1 MDGGLGFKQAESAG
15 EKDMLK
21 RKIEEYIAR
30 VELLR
35 ATDQLHKH
43 TCNLEPKPE
52 LEPEPEPNIYIY
64 KEYYVS

>member
-1 MDGGLGFKQAESAG
+1 
-15 EKDMLK
+15 MLQQ

-52 LEPEPEPNIYIY
+52 LELEPEPNIKYR
-64 KEYYVS
+64 KSTM